1 LPKHGERQRARRI
14 KELKGSADVA
24 LWFLESHGL
33 TLTGLKVKE
42 TDSGRTCIFEYAE
55 ENITQQDD
63 ENLQQLL
70 FLLDKFCVSDELYH
84 ELTILYN
91 DLPNKLCHIE
101 KAPGIYPG
109 AQISFLDTLKEH
121 IADFLKSN
129 PNYPMEEPMKVK
141 ISGDGAKMSRTTNFM
156 LLSFSLLETGDKV
169 MSSNG
174 NRTLC
179 IVNGPEK
186 YDTLKS
192 SMGNVIKNGKI
203 DVDGKEVSIEIYLGG
218 ITNFCL

>member
-1 LPKHGERQRARRI
+1 M
-14 KELKGSADVA
+14 
-24 LWFLESHGL
+24 WFLESHGL
-33 TLTGLKVKE
+33 TVTGLKVKE
-42 TDSGRTCIFEYAE
+42 TDSGRTCTFEYTE

-63 ENLQQLL
+63 ENLEQLL

-91 DLPNKLCHIE
+91 DLPRSYLIKQKRSDLNKLCHIE

-156 LLSFSLLETGDKV
+156 LLSFSLLETGEKV
-169 MSSNG
+169 MSSKG

-203 DVDGKEVSIEIYLGG
+203 DVDGKEVRIELCLGG